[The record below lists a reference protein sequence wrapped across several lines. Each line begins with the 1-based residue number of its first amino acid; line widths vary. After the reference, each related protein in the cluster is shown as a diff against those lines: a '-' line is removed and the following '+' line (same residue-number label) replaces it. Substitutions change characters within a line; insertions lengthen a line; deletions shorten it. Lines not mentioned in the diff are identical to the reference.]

1 MYFLHRADAEDSIA
15 DSIAALGELREEGK
29 IAAIG
34 ISNASV
40 SQLPVG
46 RAIAIAYASNAMAK
60 SLPIIGSGAPTGFSY
75 RRLVF
80 QGAAPTV
87 AGWALILAGIVSN
100 AAFVVVISIGA
111 IVSAGLAEGPDP
123 RQAGPRRHCGD
134 RETRGGYR
142 RCRRRRCR

>member
-1 MYFLHRADAEDSIA
+1 VPRRFVVWAVLLEAISMF
-15 DSIAALGELREEGK
+15 ALALMERRILILAGLR
-29 IAAIG
+29 
-34 ISNASV
+34 
-40 SQLPVG
+40 LPVG